1 MPSRVKPALFG
12 GIITG
17 LTIGLPGLG
26 LLNCFCCAGV
36 LFGGL
41 LSVFFYTRDLLP
53 EMPGMTSSDALQ
65 LGALSGAF
73 GALIGVILETLVLA
87 SLGDVFHKIFSSIMG
102 GQNFTDILPPEAA
115 DALQQM
121 LTNEQRVSTV
131 HFFALLFIWLIIGP
145 LFGMIGGLLG
155 HAIWR
160 PRFQIV
166 PQAIATNTN
175 QPDSPPRSEQS

>member
-53 EMPGMTSSDALQ
+53 EMPAMTSSDALQ

-87 SLGDVFHKIFSSIMG
+87 TLGDVFHEILSSIVG
-102 GQNFTDILPPEAA
+102 GKNFADMLPPEAA
-115 DALQQM
+115 DAFEQM
-121 LTNEQRVSTV
+121 LTNEQRVSIV

-145 LFGMIGGLLG
+145 LFGMLGGLLG

-166 PQAIATNTN
+166 PQSPTTKTNK
-175 QPDSPPRSEQS
+175 PDSPHQSEQL